1 MEGSTQSR
9 RTWSRREEDA
19 LILSLRELVTN
30 GWRADNS
37 FKPGYVGAL
46 EKLLAVRCPGSDLNQ
61 RNINSKLTVWKK
73 RYAILIGILGTSGIG
88 WDDKA
93 KKILVD
99 GDDVWDNYVRGKKT
113 AFETIYEDMPD
124 FVNLATDG
132 DEDPCIT
139 PVGRL
144 NVPPKMMGPKS
155 KSLVGRKRK
164 SGESSRDDNIYL
176 DRFINSAES
185 TFSTLLTKF
194 DKEENSSI
202 PPTPSPPQPST
213 LAKQVYENV
222 VKFNIEPADTRF
234 FVITK
239 IGSNP
244 YYTDLFLS
252 MPENDQANFL
262 QSIIGGKVP

>member
-1 MEGSTQSR
+1 MFTWQKYINVLYYVCFLIGNMEGSNQSHR
-9 RTWSRREEDA
+9 ATGEGATSFVDAVVEE
-19 LILSLRELVTN
+19 VT
-30 GWRADNS
+30 D
-37 FKPGYVGAL
+37 
-46 EKLLAVRCPGSDLNQ
+46 DD
-61 RNINSKLTVWKK
+61 
-73 RYAILIGILGTSGIG
+73 RYTTPQN
-88 WDDKA
+88 K
-93 KKILVD
+93 
-99 GDDVWDNYVRGKKT
+99 GKKT

-202 PPTPSPPQPST
+202 PPTPSPSQPST